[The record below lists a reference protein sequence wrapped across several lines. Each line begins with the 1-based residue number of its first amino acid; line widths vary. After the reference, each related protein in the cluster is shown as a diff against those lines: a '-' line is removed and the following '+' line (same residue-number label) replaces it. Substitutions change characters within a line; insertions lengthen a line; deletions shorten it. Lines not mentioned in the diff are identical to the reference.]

1 MTRAFR
7 AEMLKLRRG
16 SVVAAALIAAV
27 LYAAITTLVAFLT
40 ATEAPRAIGARGFS
54 ATFASLARPDG
65 ATAAFADGAGF
76 LGVIVLAIFISA
88 VGFEFARGTFATGL
102 MKQPRRSLLLGGKM
116 AALLAFGAVM
126 LAVAEAAGWLFAL
139 GLASLRGIPTAEWF
153 SLAALGHVGSA
164 YATALFVVS
173 AWACIGMAVAVL
185 TRSVPIA
192 LAVGIAWAGPIEHIT
207 QQAWAAASQWFPG
220 LLLEA
225 SASGGN
231 AETTFARA
239 FALSA
244 AFVAVLTMAAFVA
257 FNRRDLTA

>member
-1 MTRAFR
+1 
-7 AEMLKLRRG
+7 
-16 SVVAAALIAAV
+16 
-27 LYAAITTLVAFLT
+27 
-40 ATEAPRAIGARGFS
+40 
-54 ATFASLARPDG
+54 
-65 ATAAFADGAGF
+65 
-76 LGVIVLAIFISA
+76 
-88 VGFEFARGTFATGL
+88 
-102 MKQPRRSLLLGGKM
+102 
-116 AALLAFGAVM
+116 
-126 LAVAEAAGWLFAL
+126 
-139 GLASLRGIPTAEWF
+139 
-153 SLAALGHVGSA
+153 
-164 YATALFVVS
+164 
-173 AWACIGMAVAVL
+173 MAVAVL